1 MWMPLP
7 LHSDF
12 RTANKKCM
20 MTPEAAHLSSDF
32 RAAFSSVSRC
42 TARTG
47 STSSF
52 TATCAGMHACCVD
65 LQSFMHQHTHA
76 SAHCEACR
84 GVVLLL
90 CSN

>member
-1 MWMPLP
+1 
-7 LHSDF
+7 
-12 RTANKKCM
+12 

-65 LQSFMHQHTHA
+65 LQSFMHQNTHA

-84 GVVLLL
+84 GVPALLKL
-90 CSN
+90 GQRTPSVTRASFLIVATR